1 MGSPQKHYSFIDV
14 YTSMLTKIQDRKNL
28 DSLKQRDEF
37 LFYQKMYNYMFD
49 GISEYT
55 NPTSMYAIL
64 ADRTEP
70 KYIDKEFSL
79 TSSDVFTLTDDLL
92 LDDNSRIR
100 CKIDN
105 NVFEYTYD
113 SASKTVT
120 ILNPPA
126 LPYTVLFEKYIIGM
140 FDTGLTDRQLGILS
154 AHSVYIW
161 ALQVSNNEEDITRLL
176 LDTDFQMANE
186 GTVTKAKTD
195 WVNSYREKANA
206 LMNSNDWGNAFLNS
220 KIDNRPPEIY

>member
-14 YTSMLTKIQDRKNL
+14 YTSMLTKIQDRKKL

-100 CKIDN
+100 C
-105 NVFEYTYD
+105 
-113 SASKTVT
+113 
-120 ILNPPA
+120 
-126 LPYTVLFEKYIIGM
+126 
-140 FDTGLTDRQLGILS
+140 
-154 AHSVYIW
+154 
-161 ALQVSNNEEDITRLL
+161 
-176 LDTDFQMANE
+176 
-186 GTVTKAKTD
+186 
-195 WVNSYREKANA
+195 
-206 LMNSNDWGNAFLNS
+206 
-220 KIDNRPPEIY
+220 